1 MSSFRLTRFPV
12 LILTLILAGTALSLS
27 AAAQAPAPEPRM
39 SEGSIGDTVNVEI
52 KIVPFYAVDE
62 QGRPVLDLKQD
73 EIEVRIDGKPVDV
86 DTFDA
91 FAKIGGATTIVNA
104 GSPEVAAPAK
114 PASAKPARRHVV
126 LFFDMAFSNPRGF
139 ESGRKF
145 AEKMVKE
152 SPAEDFLY
160 LVTHDFQ
167 SGLQQRLGPL
177 AANEKGKTQLL
188 AGLKKLKPE
197 AGFLDAHANWG
208 VGLIS
213 RGTRRNG
220 IPPDQNSA
228 INNAVQMNSQSQLEG
243 TARSLAESMQ
253 ALADQFQRIK
263 EPKLMVFLSQGIDRT
278 LYWEG
283 SDAGL
288 QFSGSAWGNINKN
301 YQYRGL
307 HTLYEKPLQEIAET
321 GTLSLFVNLDDKSYG
336 AGGGLGSS
344 MQHMARTS
352 GGLYLGDVDPAVT
365 NQRAANATGAYYE
378 AGFYLGNS
386 LEDTGIRPARSKV
399 EILVKRPGV
408 RTWSAGT
415 IKTRETWRGL
425 SEDARRLL
433 IVDLVEGDAEAQR
446 ARSAVRL
453 DLHNLPGNVLG
464 VLGRSTEGKTMLR
477 YEVGWPQELAG
488 QKIDLYNVVIQPT
501 RQAGSPKILRFDKE
515 GTSVDGKLRNIDVEV
530 PEKAT
535 FVWGIV
541 AVEPATGKTW
551 YRRFR
556 LQGKPG
562 QAQK

>member
-1 MSSFRLTRFPV
+1 MILSRLTRLPAV
-12 LILTLILAGTALSLS
+12 VLAGTALSLS

-73 EIEVRIDGKPVDV
+73 EIEVRIDGKPVAV

-91 FAKIGGATTIVNA
+91 FAKTGGATTISNA
-104 GSPEVAAPAK
+104 GSPEAPA
-114 PASAKPARRHVV
+114 PVPVQAQKPARRHVV

-145 AEKMVKE
+145 AEKMVRE
-152 SPAEDFLY
+152 SPAEDLLY

-167 SGLQQRLGPL
+167 SGLKQRLGPL
-177 AANEKGKTQLL
+177 AANEKGKSQLL
-188 AGLKKLKPE
+188 AGLEKLKPE

-213 RGTRRNG
+213 RGARRNG
-220 IPPDQNSA
+220 IPQDQNSA

-288 QFSGSAWGNINKN
+288 QFSSGAHGNLVKN

-307 HTLYEKPLQEIAET
+307 HSLYEKPLQEIAET

-344 MQHMARTS
+344 MQHMARMS

-378 AGFYLGNS
+378 AGFYLG
-386 LEDTGIRPARSKV
+386 DAGIRPARAKV
-399 EILVKRPGV
+399 EVLVRRPGV

-464 VLGRSTEGKTMLR
+464 RSTAGKTLLS
-477 YEVGWPQELAG
+477 YEVGWPKELAG
-488 QKIDLYNVVIQPT
+488 RKIDLYNVVIEPT
-501 RQAGSPKILRFDKE
+501 RQAGSPKILRFEKE
-515 GTSVDGKLRNIDVEV
+515 GTSVDGTPRNVDVEV

-541 AVEPATGKTW
+541 AVEPATGRTW
-551 YRRFR
+551 YRRFH
-556 LQGKPG
+556 LQGK
-562 QAQK
+562 QQ